1 MQLLVAAGVVQT
13 LTVALIKISFLDFFL
28 SIFEVHKRFRII
40 NVILMAITTTYGL
53 SYTIISLAAC
63 KPFQANWDK
72 ISYPDYKCIDT
83 TKFYTSSAAI
93 GAILDVAILI
103 TPIPMVWA
111 IQAKTSTKVGLTIL
125 FTVGIL

>member
-1 MQLLVAAGVVQT
+1 MVAGVVQT

-28 SIFEVHKRFRII
+28 SIFEVHKGFRIV
-40 NVILMAITTTYGL
+40 NFVLMGITTAYGL

-63 KPFQANWDK
+63 RPFEANWDK
-72 ISYPDYKCIDT
+72 ISYPDYTCIDT
-83 TKFYTSSAAI
+83 SMFYTSSAAI

-111 IQAKTSTKVGLTIL
+111 IHAKTSTKLGLTVL
-125 FTVGIL
+125 FTIGIL